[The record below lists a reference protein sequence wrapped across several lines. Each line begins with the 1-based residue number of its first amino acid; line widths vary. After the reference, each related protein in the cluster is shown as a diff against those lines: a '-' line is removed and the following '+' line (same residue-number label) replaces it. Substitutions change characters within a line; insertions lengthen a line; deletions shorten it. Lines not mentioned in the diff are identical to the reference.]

1 MENMWIYFGDFD
13 RVYDKAGKGIV
24 FQALFIFTRSL
35 LFLHQFCKKFGYD
48 ETGPEKKGGEEM
60 RKVLVI
66 ALVVALALALT
77 VPAVALTLTDG
88 QKAEL
93 EGLYRQ
99 MHELRQQIFE
109 KRVESGLISPEDA
122 ERQQERME
130 ERWEAMQQRMA
141 ENNYEMG
148 FGKRGSRNRLQ
159 AGTTG
164 AEL

>member
-1 MENMWIYFGDFD
+1 
-13 RVYDKAGKGIV
+13 
-24 FQALFIFTRSL
+24 
-35 LFLHQFCKKFGYD
+35 
-48 ETGPEKKGGEEM
+48 M

-77 VPAVALTLTDG
+77 VPAAALTLTDG

-122 ERQQERME
+122 ERHQERME

-148 FGKRGSRNRLQ
+148 FGKSGSRNRLQ